1 MTPISIEQIFG
12 GLTSF
17 ATAALWYWVKGVADR
32 LKESD
37 RRADELRNE
46 LHQVRLDYK
55 TKAEARA
62 ERETVAKQLDRIEDK
77 LDKLAERKADK

>member
-17 ATAALWYWVKGVADR
+17 ATAVLWYWIKGVSDR
-32 LKESD
+32 MKETD
-37 RRADELRNE
+37 RRAEELQRE
-46 LHQVRLDYK
+46 LYQVRLDYK